1 MLLCTHTNT
10 KEGKLMEIALVILA
24 AVVLPAAV
32 GWIYGRNGVDPNTV
46 TGKAH
51 YNNSEEK

>member
-1 MLLCTHTNT
+1 
-10 KEGKLMEIALVILA
+10 MEIALVIVA